1 MEKIRIT
8 AGNLKGVPVGIR
20 VKETRGAKIPGTDYI
35 VPRDESEVRLF
46 HPHEV
51 DAVQAELAS
60 LGYQT
65 EASEVDVVGGPV

>member
-8 AGNLKGVPVGIR
+8 AGNLKDVFVGIR
-20 VKETRGAKIPGTDYI
+20 VRETRGTKIPGTDYI

-51 DAVQAELAS
+51 AAAQAELAA

-65 EASEVDVVGGPV
+65 EAFDVDVVGSPV